1 MLVHLKPTC
10 QIGSGG
16 AIKNRVSPE
25 RIILMATTQKE
36 PVISDDKIDRMQA
49 RETALM
55 AEANR
60 LRARAEHLERV
71 RHSYSSQLRRRQD
84 THEKVVLGALAKIAG
99 LDAYHYDPLPPKGL
113 KTKAP
118 RTSLDSLADTYDRE
132 LILGAMMWL
141 ARSIKQD
148 AGDMVS
154 IPSLA
159 ELQTVGRETLARR
172 SGTDK

>member
-1 MLVHLKPTC
+1 MLVLVKPTC

-25 RIILMATTQKE
+25 RIILMATTQTE
-36 PVISDDKIDRMQA
+36 PVVSDDKIDRMQA

-55 AEANR
+55 TEANK

-99 LDAYHYDPLPPKGL
+99 LDAYRYDPLPPKAL
-113 KTKAP
+113 KAKVP
-118 RTSLDSLADTYDRE
+118 RTSLDSLADIYDRE
-132 LILGAMMWL
+132 LILGAMLWL
-141 ARSIKQD
+141 AQSIKQD
-148 AGDMVS
+148 TGDMVS
-154 IPSLA
+154 IPSLSV
-159 ELQTVGRETLARR
+159 LQTMGSERLASR
-172 SGTDK
+172 SPAEK

>member
-1 MLVHLKPTC
+1 MTDLFRRRKLK
-10 QIGSGG
+10 QGV
-16 AIKNRVSPE
+16 ARKNF
-25 RIILMATTQKE
+25 LMATTRNE
-36 PVISDDKIDRMQA
+36 PMVTDDKIERLQG
-49 RETALM
+49 RERALI
-55 AEANR
+55 AEANK

-132 LILGAMMWL
+132 LILGAMLWL
-141 ARSIKQD
+141 AQSIKQD

-154 IPSLA
+154 IPSLQALQAKGSECLANRSAA
-159 ELQTVGRETLARR
+159 E
-172 SGTDK
+172 K

>member
-1 MLVHLKPTC
+1 
-10 QIGSGG
+10 
-16 AIKNRVSPE
+16 
-25 RIILMATTQKE
+25 MATTQNE
-36 PVISDDKIDRMQA
+36 PVISDDKIERLQG
-49 RETALM
+49 REKALL
-55 AEANR
+55 AEANK

-84 THEKVVLGALAKIAG
+84 THEKVVLGALAKIAC
-99 LDAYHYDPLPPKGL
+99 LDAYRYDPIPPSGMKA
-113 KTKAP
+113 KAP

-141 ARSIKQD
+141 ARSIRQD

-159 ELQTVGRETLARR
+159 ELQTMGRERLANRAAAE
-172 SGTDK
+172 K